1 MDLSLSLYQK
11 LYLIRSVE
19 QYIVKHYPENEMKC
33 PMHMS
38 MGQEAISVG
47 VCHALKTKDQVFGT
61 YRSHAAFLA
70 KTADIDSFFG
80 EIYGRITGTA
90 QGKSG
95 SMHVAI
101 PEKGYMGSSG
111 IVGTCIPLAVGTA
124 FANKYKKNGQIV
136 CVFFGDGAL
145 DTGVF
150 WESLNVAGLMKLP
163 VLFVVEDN
171 GYAVNTPV
179 CARQSFKDIT
189 DIASKFECN
198 TWKANTSDVEDI
210 YKIARD
216 AVKTIEITGKPSLLH
231 LKCYRYLEHVGIG
244 TDFNN
249 GRSKEEFEEWY
260 KRDCITLQR
269 NRLLNT
275 CYTEGDIRY
284 VEDAIEYEI
293 EKSAKRARD
302 APQPEVSDIY
312 RGVFYDN

>member
-1 MDLSLSLYQK
+1 MDLSLSLYRK
-11 LYLIRSVE
+11 LYLIRGVE

-47 VCHALKTKDQVFGT
+47 VCHALQPEDQVFGT

-70 KTADIDSFFG
+70 KTGDVDSFFG
-80 EIYGRITGTA
+80 EIYGRVTGTT
-90 QGKSG
+90 QGKGG

-101 PEKGYMGSSG
+101 PEKGYIGSSG
-111 IVGTCIPLAVGTA
+111 VVGTCIPLAVGAA

-150 WESLNVAGLMKLP
+150 WESLNVACLMNLP
-163 VLFVVEDN
+163 VLFIVEDN

-179 CARQSFKDIT
+179 CMRQAFKDIT

-198 TWKANTSDVEDI
+198 TWKANTTDVESI
-210 YKIARD
+210 YRIARD

-231 LKCYRYLEHVGIG
+231 LKCYRYLEHVGIS
-244 TDFNN
+244 TDFDS
-249 GRSKEEFEEWY
+249 RSKEEFEEWY
-260 KRDCITLQR
+260 KRDCVTLQR
-269 NRLLNT
+269 NKLLSFG
-275 CYTEGDIRY
+275 YTEANIQE
-284 VEDAIEYEI
+284 VEALTDKQIE
-293 EKSAKRARD
+293 SSVKRARD
-302 APQPEVSDIY
+302 TSQPKAGDIY